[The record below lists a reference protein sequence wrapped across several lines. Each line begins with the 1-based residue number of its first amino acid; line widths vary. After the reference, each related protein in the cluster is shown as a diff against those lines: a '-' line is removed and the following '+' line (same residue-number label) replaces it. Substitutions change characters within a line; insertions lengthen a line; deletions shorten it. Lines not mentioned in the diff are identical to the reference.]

1 MAGPLLDIWGNY
13 DRLYN
18 QYTTQAKRY
27 SNLADIYN
35 KNVDA
40 WNTSIISDAGAY
52 DRYTGNYSGS
62 GPYTTYNGQTIG
74 RTGTPI
80 STYQTDP
87 TGYNTSYKTIY
98 GEDISPE
105 QAYDLYGNLN
115 EGVNKTVTPI
125 YSGTNETTYVDPTTG
140 MASVYSKAPGEF
152 NETMPTAPEMP
163 MGDRP
168 NTSLGNIDPTQLY
181 QTVFGRSTPD
191 ALSNE
196 AWSLANLTSP
206 FFSNIDATPYE
217 TGAVNRANNP
227 LYYMSPTELT
237 TGQINQPEASSMY
250 DQNPYY

>member
-13 DRLYN
+13 DQAYN
-18 QYTTQAKRY
+18 QYNTL
-27 SNLADIYN
+27 SDLYN
-35 KNVDA
+35 KQVDT
-40 WNTSIISDAGAY
+40 WNTWLDDRIGAQPVRP
-52 DRYTGNYSGS
+52 DEADM
-62 GPYTTYNGQTIG
+62 PAE
-74 RTGTPI
+74 PI
-80 STYQTDP
+80 
-87 TGYNTSYKTIY
+87 
-98 GEDISPE
+98 
-105 QAYDLYGNLN
+105 A
-115 EGVNKTVTPI
+115 
-125 YSGTNETTYVDPTTG
+125 
-140 MASVYSKAPGEF
+140 
-152 NETMPTAPEMP
+152 P

-250 DQNPYY
+250 DQNQFY